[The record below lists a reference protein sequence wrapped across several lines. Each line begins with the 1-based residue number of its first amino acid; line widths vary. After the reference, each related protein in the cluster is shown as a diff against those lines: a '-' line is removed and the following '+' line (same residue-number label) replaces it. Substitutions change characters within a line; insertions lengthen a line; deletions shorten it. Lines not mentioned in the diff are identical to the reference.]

1 MTCETRKNE
10 NTYAGS
16 EFMKQVQNKTKE
28 NYEIES
34 NIEFNNISKNMHV
47 LCLLTKCHHA
57 QRA

>member
-34 NIEFNNISKNMHV
+34 NIEFNNISKNMQT
-47 LCLLTKCHHA
+47 CMSFAC
-57 QRA
+57 